1 MDIQILRD
9 VNPILITFGMS
20 WISCRQNTTKT
31 NSLVDL
37 QQEFLRECNNI
48 PENVISIVV
57 MYKIHRLQEVINTNA
72 GHVRQ
77 WLFIIDFVQNMII
90 DIKTVFF
97 VFLLCNTKS
106 KAVNRRTTRLPKKK
120 AKG

>member
-9 VNPILITFGMS
+9 MNPILITFGMS
-20 WISCRQNTTKT
+20 WISCRQSTTKT

-57 MYKIHRLQEVINTNA
+57 MYKIHRLQEVINTHA

-97 VFLLCNTKS
+97 LFLLCNTKS
-106 KAVNRRTTRLPKKK
+106 KAVNRRTT
-120 AKG
+120 